1 MAELRLTSGA
11 LSLPHPPQPSLLPIL
26 GEPWRATLGQ
36 CQGSEVDR
44 LTFFAWAQRQRYP
57 GLSDFSTE
65 QLINPESEI

>member
-1 MAELRLTSGA
+1 MAELRLTAGV
-11 LSLPHPPQPSLLPIL
+11 LPLPRSPGSFPSLGNL
-26 GEPWRATLGQ
+26 GGATLGQ

-44 LTFFAWAQRQRYP
+44 LTFFAWTQRQRYP